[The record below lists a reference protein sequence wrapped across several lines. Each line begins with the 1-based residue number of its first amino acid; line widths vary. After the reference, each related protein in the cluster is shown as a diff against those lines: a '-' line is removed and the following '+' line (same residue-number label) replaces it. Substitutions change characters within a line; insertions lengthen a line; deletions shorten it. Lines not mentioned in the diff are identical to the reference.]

1 MICFVYYWGAI
12 PFTNRAIKHI
22 AFARNIL
29 MIFISIKQYALQSD
43 KFQYLLLLK
52 CTVSKFAF
60 PLHFSPFS
68 SWVHVYKCNIFPFL
82 YLQVHVGCMLY
93 LFYGKINVIR
103 FYVAKIKLIKFKYHA
118 RFVNLWYFHLKLCCR
133 LKSLSLQEFNT

>member
-60 PLHFSPFS
+60 PLHF
-68 SWVHVYKCNIFPFL
+68 L
-82 YLQVHVGCMLY
+82 VGYMY
-93 LFYGKINVIR
+93 INVIY
-103 FYVAKIKLIKFKYHA
+103 FPSYIYKYTCKLHAISFLWKNKCDTFLCSKNKNLKFKYHA
-118 RFVNLWYFHLKLCCR
+118 RFVNLWYLHSKLCCR